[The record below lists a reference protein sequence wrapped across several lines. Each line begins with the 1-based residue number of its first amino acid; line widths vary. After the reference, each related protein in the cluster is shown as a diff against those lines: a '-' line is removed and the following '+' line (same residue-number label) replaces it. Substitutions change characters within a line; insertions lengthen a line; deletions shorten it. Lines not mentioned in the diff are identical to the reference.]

1 MNGVERRKKII
12 EMLNI
17 KKPLTGTFLS
27 KNLMISR
34 QVIVQDIAILRAEGY
49 GIVATPQGYIIPDYS
64 GKKCAKKIF
73 ACIHSSEEIE
83 DELKIIISMGGRVID
98 VYVEHPAYGEIRAM
112 LMLSSIFDAEE
123 FVRKLKES
131 VGEPLLV
138 LTKGVHLHTIEADDE
153 TKLKIIEDRLG
164 KKGYLLNTDI

>member
-1 MNGVERRKKII
+1 MNAVERRKKII
-12 EMLNI
+12 EMLGS
-17 KKPLTGTFLS
+17 KEPLTGTHIS
-27 KNLMISR
+27 KSLMVSR

-64 GKKCAKKIF
+64 GKKYFRKIV
-73 ACIHSSEEIE
+73 ACIHNSEEIG

-98 VYVEHPAYGEIRAM
+98 VYVEHPVYGEIKAM

-138 LTKGVHLHTIEADDE
+138 LTKGIHIHTIEADDE
-153 TKLKIIEDRLG
+153 VKLKLIEDRLC